1 MRGMV
6 SNLRTGAESGMVR
19 ILGAP
24 FFGKEARQAPCA
36 LPLADVV
43 C

>member
-6 SNLRTGAESGMVR
+6 SNLRTEEESGMVR

-24 FFGKEARQAPCA
+24 FFGKEAR
-36 LPLADVV
+36 
-43 C
+43 